1 MRRKKMFKKPWLF
14 ISLILLLVA
23 LSAAQCGGAQPTVD
37 TSALDAAKKAA
48 EEAQAK
54 VATAEAQAAAAQA
67 EAEKAAGAGSE
78 ELKAAKATAE
88 AAVAEAKAA
97 KAEAEAAKTAAEPAA
112 EPVTLNIL
120 VEGGGFQLQE
130 AIAKKFEAETGNKV
144 NFVQVPYAQVF
155 EKLAAEMATGGASF
169 DVATIDVIWIPAFA
183 KFAEPL
189 DDLFTDEV
197 KGDLFPSLVADAQY
211 NGKFVG
217 MPTWANAEIL
227 FYRKDLFEDSAE
239 QAAFKAKYGY
249 DLKVPE
255 TWQEFT
261 DVAQFFT
268 RDSDGDGKIDLY
280 GTDVKG
286 LVETEWLAHVLQ
298 AGSPG
303 VVLDAN
309 KNIIIDNKEHV
320 AALKFYTDLHC
331 KYKVNPP
338 NVNEVDWNVA
348 QNLFYQGQTA
358 MMRFWAHA
366 YRLTPEDSKIQGKV
380 GVAPMIAG
388 SGGIGAIPGPW
399 YNIIPTTSANK
410 EVAKQF
416 VQFAYQNNALGI
428 EAPLGLAARTS
439 AYGQYA
445 YKPGF
450 EHFDALIKTLNAPQT
465 IGRPLVEN
473 WQEITDEVLIPLVQ
487 EALTCKT
494 SPEEVLAN
502 ARTKI
507 EQMQ

>member
-1 MRRKKMFKKPWLF
+1 MLKKQWLTF
-14 ISLILLLVA
+14 GLIFVTAFLM
-23 LSAAQCGGAQPTVD
+23 AACGGAQPTPD
-37 TSALDAAKKAA
+37 TAALDAAKQAA
-48 EEAQAK
+48 AEAQAK
-54 VATAEAQAAAAQA
+54 VATAEAQAAEAQA
-67 EAEKAAGAGSE
+67 AAEQAAGAGSE
-78 ELKAAKATAE
+78 ELAAAKATAE
-88 AAVAEAKAA
+88 AAL
-97 KAEAEAAKTAAEPAA
+97 AEAEAAKAQAEAAKAAVEPAT

-144 NFVQVPYAQVF
+144 NFVQVPYAQVY

-189 DDLFTDEV
+189 DDMFTDEV
-197 KGDLFPSLVADAQY
+197 RSDLFPSLVADAQY
-211 NGKFVG
+211 DGKYVG

-227 FYRKDLFEDSAE
+227 FYRKDLFEDPAE
-239 QAAFKAKYGY
+239 QEAFKAEYGY
-249 DLKVPE
+249 DLKAPE
-255 TWQEFT
+255 NWQEFI
-261 DVAQFFT
+261 DVARFFT
-268 RDSDGDGKIDLY
+268 RDTDGDGNIDLY

-303 VVLDAN
+303 VALDADG
-309 KNIIIDNKEHV
+309 NIIIDNQGHV
-320 AALKFYTDLHC
+320 DALKFYTDLHC
-331 KYKVNPP
+331 QDQVNPP

-366 YRLTPEDSKIQGKV
+366 YRLTPEDSKVQGKV

-388 SGGIGAIPGPW
+388 SAGIGAIPGPW
-399 YNIIPTTSANK
+399 YNMIPTTSANK

-416 VQFAYQNNALGI
+416 VKFAYDNNVLGI

-487 EALTCKT
+487 EALTCQT
-494 SPEEVLAN
+494 PPEEVLAN